1 MHHEMSWNVKTEM
14 ENSNSS
20 LATNSI
26 FSKMLRW
33 QLAATAAVAL
43 VALFVSGLQAGIS
56 ASAGGF
62 SVIIGAFIAS
72 KIAQRSDKKKDASA
86 ILFNLLKAEAVK
98 ILVIVVLLFI
108 TFKVYKQL
116 VPFALIVGLAA
127 AALFSGAA
135 ISKLDDD
142 TLQNK

>member
-1 MHHEMSWNVKTEM
+1 MD
-14 ENSNSS
+14 NSNNG
-20 LATNSI
+20 LATNKV
-26 FSKMLRW
+26 FSEMLRW
-33 QLAATAAVAL
+33 QLSATSVVAVIAVL
-43 VALFVSGLQAGIS
+43 VSGLHACIS
-56 ASAGGF
+56 VLAGGL
-62 SVIIGAFIAS
+62 SVVIGAFIAS
-72 KIAQRSDKKKDASA
+72 KIAQRHKKDASA
-86 ILFNLLKAEAVK
+86 ILINLLKAEAVK

-116 VPFALIVGLAA
+116 VPFALIAGLAA